1 MKRQNL
7 FAIACVATTAAAT
20 LVGNVGSASAS
31 ALTGT
36 FDFSSHTGSP
46 STIGKISSTGIYFT
60 PNPGQIDIANDY
72 ATGTLGLGG
81 FTAASLYSPSPLTF
95 NSTNL
100 GTLLLDLGT
109 TGGSLTDGQNIF
121 SYTSV
126 LPLSMFENAT
136 KTKTFF
142 GLTVEGLFTSATG
155 EQTKGTGSFT
165 LQVNQSLAAVESI
178 LKSGG
183 TVNAMTFSGEF
194 SATEAVPEPTA
205 LAGLGLV
212 AGLLAVSR
220 RRKADHN

>member
-20 LVGNVGSASAS
+20 LVGNVGSASAA

-36 FDFSSHTGSP
+36 FDFTSNIGSP
-46 STIGKISSTGIYFT
+46 STIGKISSTGISFT
-60 PNPGQIDIANDY
+60 PNPGQINIANDY
-72 ATGTLGLGG
+72 ATGTLQSGG
-81 FTAASLYSPSPLTF
+81 FTAASLYSTSPLTF
-95 NSTNL
+95 GSSSV

-121 SYTSV
+121 NYTSV
-126 LPLSMFENAT
+126 LPVSMFGNT
-136 KTKTFF
+136 NNTKTFF
-142 GLTVEGLFTSATG
+142 GVTVEGFFTSATG

-165 LQVNQSLAAVESI
+165 LQVNNSPAIVQSI
-178 LKSGG
+178 LNSGG

-194 SATEAVPEPTA
+194 SAQAVPEPTA

-220 RRKADHN
+220 RRKANNN